1 MSEIRTI
8 HASSCGDF
16 SDEQDEAK
24 NEVFATKSCDLAKL
38 RFMPKSSIEKTLTD
52 WRSEQLQK
60 IEEELQLLH
69 VIEKMMKQSDS
80 VNFEGFT
87 DEKKFADLIR
97 NAKNKSSSLFLNVP
111 CSSGK

>member
-1 MSEIRTI
+1 
-8 HASSCGDF
+8 
-16 SDEQDEAK
+16 
-24 NEVFATKSCDLAKL
+24 
-38 RFMPKSSIEKTLTD
+38 MPKSSIEKTLTD